1 LISTLKQRKKTERK
15 MELQTFPRE
24 EKKEKEKTLIDK
36 ILKIIIV
43 GLLMMIVVLLIDA
56 TGVLAQT
63 YEQAFGEFPDSWI
76 LKPISDW
83 YEEKIE
89 NGQNARAPNS

>member
-1 LISTLKQRKKTERK
+1 
-15 MELQTFPRE
+15 MELQTFKE
-24 EKKEKEKTLIDK
+24 DKKEKNLIDK

>member
-1 LISTLKQRKKTERK
+1 
-15 MELQTFPRE
+15 MELQTFPT
-24 EKKEKEKTLIDK
+24 EKKEKPKVIDK

-89 NGQNARAPNS
+89 NVQNARAPNS